1 METMEKVIENVNDV
15 VPAEAA
21 QTAVKVATTKPNN
34 NAVKTGGII
43 AGVVA
48 LIVGAGYAIYSATKG
63 KKTAEAPEAEV
74 HNDNESQE
82 NDETREV

>member
-21 QTAVKVATTKPNN
+21 QTAVKVVTTKPNIN
-34 NAVKTGGII
+34 VVKTGGIV

-48 LIVGAGYAIYSATKG
+48 LIVGVGYAIYSATKG
-63 KKTAEAPEAEV
+63 KKTDEAPETEV
-74 HNDNESQE
+74 HNDNEPHE
-82 NDETREV
+82 DDETHEV